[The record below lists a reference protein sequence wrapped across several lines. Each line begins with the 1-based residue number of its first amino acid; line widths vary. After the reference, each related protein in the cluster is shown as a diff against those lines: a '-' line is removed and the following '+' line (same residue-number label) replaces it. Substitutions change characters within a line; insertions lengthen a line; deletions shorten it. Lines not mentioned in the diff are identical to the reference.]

1 MTKDQLL
8 AIDFGTQSVRALIFS
23 LDGTLVAKSQI
34 PVTGYRSEKPGWVEM
49 DAERYWDYLGEAC
62 QNLWQQPSA
71 DRQKIAGVA
80 LTSQRNNVVNVD
92 KQGKPL
98 RPVIHWSDQ
107 RRTFGVKPV
116 GGLWGAAFKLVNM
129 DETVRTFQAE
139 AESNWIQRFQPEIWA
154 ATHKFMYLTGYLTYR
169 MTGKMVDS
177 VGCQV
182 GFVPFDY
189 KRHHWANR
197 LDWKWQA
204 VNIEPEKLPG
214 LVKPTETL
222 GVITHEASEA
232 TGIPEGLPLIAAAGD
247 KACEALGAGCIEP
260 DDGCLSFG
268 TTSNIITMH
277 DRYIEPIPMIPPYPA
292 AIPGHYSLEIQIFR
306 GYWMVNWFKREF
318 GMNEERIAK
327 ERGVPTESLFDELVK
342 SVPPGSLGLML
353 QPYWTPGVKMPG
365 PEAKG
370 SIIGFGDIHTRAHLY
385 RAILEGISYALREG
399 SEQTSKRSKVPL
411 KNLRIAGG
419 GSQSLAAVQLTADI
433 FGLPAQTPHVHETS
447 GLGAAID
454 AAVGL
459 GLHKDFKTAVKAM
472 THIGGRFEP
481 IAENHRLYDEL
492 YNRVYKKMYPRLQPL
507 YDEIRE
513 ITGYPP
519 KV

>member
-62 QNLWQQPSA
+62 QNLWQQPSP

-370 SIIGFGDIHTRAHLY
+370 SIIG
-385 RAILEGISYALREG
+385 
-399 SEQTSKRSKVPL
+399 
-411 KNLRIAGG
+411 
-419 GSQSLAAVQLTADI
+419 
-433 FGLPAQTPHVHETS
+433 
-447 GLGAAID
+447 
-454 AAVGL
+454 
-459 GLHKDFKTAVKAM
+459 
-472 THIGGRFEP
+472 
-481 IAENHRLYDEL
+481 
-492 YNRVYKKMYPRLQPL
+492 
-507 YDEIRE
+507 
-513 ITGYPP
+513 
-519 KV
+519 